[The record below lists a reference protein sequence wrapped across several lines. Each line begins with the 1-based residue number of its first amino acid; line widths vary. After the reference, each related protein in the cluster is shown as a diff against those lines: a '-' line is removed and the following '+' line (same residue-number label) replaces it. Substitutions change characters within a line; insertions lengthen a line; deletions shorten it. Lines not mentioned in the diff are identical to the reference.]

1 MHIKLK
7 TMKCKCTQEIPV
19 GRVQLGYR
27 TCVECST
34 ESARACVDIIYH
46 KTGNTI
52 QQCSKEQAE
61 AIRRVSRR
69 SGFGAAAGMRAGAER
84 PMKVQLTRRPMPALA
99 RVATQDEL
107 DVIGSEYIT
116 LLETS
121 AKPSADLFLSSKV
134 SSFVITKAQARHIET
149 VCTALINSTSI
160 K

>member
-1 MHIKLK
+1 
-7 TMKCKCTQEIPV
+7 MKCKCNQEIPA
-19 GRVQLGYR
+19 GRINLGYK

-69 SGFGAAAGMRAGAER
+69 SGFGASAGMRAGGDR

-99 RVATQDEL
+99 RIATPEEL

-116 LLETS
+116 LLETNS
-121 AKPSADLFLSSKV
+121 KPAADKYLSSKV
-134 SSFVITKAQARHIET
+134 LSFVITKSQARHIET

>member
-1 MHIKLK
+1 
-7 TMKCKCTQEIPV
+7 MKCKCNQEIPAA
-19 GRVQLGYR
+19 RYNLGYK

-34 ESARACVDIIYH
+34 ESALGCVDIIYH

-52 QQCSKEQAE
+52 QQCTQEQAE
-61 AIRRVSRR
+61 AIRKVSRR
-69 SGFGAAAGMRAGAER
+69 SGFGAAAGMRAGGER

-99 RVATQDEL
+99 RIATQDVL

-121 AKPSADLFLSSKV
+121 TKPAADKYLSSKV
-134 SSFVITKAQARHIET
+134 TGFVITKAQARHIET
-149 VCTALINSTSI
+149 VCTALLSQSPI

>member
-1 MHIKLK
+1 
-7 TMKCKCTQEIPV
+7 MKCKCNQEIPA
-19 GRVQLGYR
+19 GRINLGYK

-52 QQCSKEQAE
+52 QQCTQEQAE

-69 SGFGAAAGMRAGAER
+69 SGFGASAGMRAGGER

-99 RVATQDEL
+99 RIATPEEL
-107 DVIGSEYIT
+107 DTIGSEYIT
-116 LLETS
+116 LLETNS
-121 AKPSADLFLSSKV
+121 KPAANKYLSSKV
-134 SSFVITKAQARHIET
+134 QDFTITKAQARHIET

>member
-1 MHIKLK
+1 
-7 TMKCKCTQEIPV
+7 MKCKCNQEIPT
-19 GRVQLGYR
+19 GRANLGYR

-34 ESARACVDIIYH
+34 EQALGCVDIIYH

-52 QQCSKEQAE
+52 QQCTQEQAE

-69 SGFGAAAGMRAGAER
+69 SGFGASAGMRAGGDR
-84 PMKVQLTRRPMPALA
+84 PMKVQLTRRPMPARA
-99 RVATQDEL
+99 RIATQDVL
-107 DVIGSEYIT
+107 DAIGSEYIT

-121 AKPSADLFLSSKV
+121 SKIAADKFLTSKV
-134 SSFVITKAQARHIET
+134 SGFVITQAQARHIET

>member
-1 MHIKLK
+1 
-7 TMKCKCTQEIPV
+7 MKCKCNQEIPA
-19 GRVQLGYR
+19 GRIQLGYR

-69 SGFGAAAGMRAGAER
+69 SGFGASAGMRAGGER

-99 RVATQDEL
+99 RVATQEEL

-116 LLETS
+116 RLETS
-121 AKPSADLFLSSKV
+121 TKPAADKFLASKV
-134 SSFVITKAQARHIET
+134 TGFVITKAQARHIET
-149 VCTALINSTSI
+149 VCTALLSQSPI